1 MRRRLTVCA
10 LAALV
15 FAGALGW
22 HTLILRELPEGRV
35 EVLAPNLPAAEGAL
49 ASAAAEW
56 GWEPASEEGCFVIP
70 SENPFAA
77 PAIRAALAGAGMEAQ
92 VLDYA
97 WAPAVV
103 AQSGTLWLGWG
114 AVWGLW
120 LVWSLL
126 WAQGRTEWTRA
137 QAALER
143 QYPAQYL
150 SDAGVRLLAGAIA
163 LAAWVVAAILALQW
177 LWRWE
182 PALPSGLLPEG
193 TLFDPAHYCRW
204 AQNAFPDGRC
214 SPCGT
219 ALADKLRLGHALAA
233 VECGALAAGAAA
245 LRGIAGSNHRNGAM
259 TWQEECE

>member
-35 EVLAPNLPAAEGAL
+35 EVLAPDLPAAEDTL
-49 ASAAAEW
+49 APAAAEW
-56 GWEPASEEGCFVIP
+56 GWEPASEEGRLVIP

-97 WAPAVV
+97 WAPAVA

-163 LAAWVVAAILALQW
+163 LAAWVVAAILALQ
-177 LWRWE
+177 
-182 PALPSGLLPEG
+182 
-193 TLFDPAHYCRW
+193 
-204 AQNAFPDGRC
+204 
-214 SPCGT
+214 
-219 ALADKLRLGHALAA
+219 
-233 VECGALAAGAAA
+233 
-245 LRGIAGSNHRNGAM
+245 
-259 TWQEECE
+259 